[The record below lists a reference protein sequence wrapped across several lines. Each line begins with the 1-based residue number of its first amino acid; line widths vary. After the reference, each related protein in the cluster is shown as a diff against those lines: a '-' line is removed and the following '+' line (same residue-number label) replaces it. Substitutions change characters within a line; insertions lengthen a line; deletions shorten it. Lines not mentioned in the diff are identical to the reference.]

1 MKTGNKTSKV
11 NLKKQH
17 RQYFKHSW
25 IRRFVAQKNII
36 MKRHQIIITALLLG
50 TLLSCSNDEKADGY
64 GNFEA
69 TEITV
74 SSEANGKLEYINLE
88 EGQVLD
94 RGTVVALVD
103 TLPLYLN
110 KQQLLASKETVA
122 SKSGGVWSQVSV
134 LNQQLQTAKTEEQ
147 RIQNMFNDN
156 AATQRQLDQAS
167 SQVNVLKK
175 QIQSVETQNAPIVNE
190 VKAIDAKVAQIEE
203 QIAKSKITNPIK
215 GTVLTKYAEPGEVV
229 SFGKPL
235 YKIADI
241 EEMTLRVYVSET
253 QLSNIKIGKEVTV
266 KIDSG
271 EDMKDYTGTIS
282 WISASAEF
290 TPKIIQTKEERVNLV
305 YGVKIDVKNDGSL
318 KIGMPAEMW
327 LESR

>member
-1 MKTGNKTSKV
+1 M
-11 NLKKQH
+11 
-17 RQYFKHSW
+17 
-25 IRRFVAQKNII
+25 KNIKI
-36 MKRHQIIITALLLG
+36 LFLAGLAGSLF
-50 TLLSCSNDEKADGY
+50 SCSNGEKADGY

-69 TEITV
+69 TEITI
-74 SSEANGKLEYINLE
+74 SSEANGKLEFLNLE
-88 EGQVLD
+88 EGLVLEK
-94 RGTVVALVD
+94 GVIVGLVD
-103 TLPLYLN
+103 TVQPYLN

-134 LNQQLQTAKTEEQ
+134 LNQQLQTAKTEQE
-147 RIQNMFNDN
+147 RIQNMFAEN
-156 AATQRQLDQAS
+156 AATQRQLDQAN
-167 SQVNVLKK
+167 SQVDVLKK
-175 QIQSVETQNAPIVNE
+175 QIQNVETQNAPIVNE
-190 VKAIDAKVAQIEE
+190 VKSIDAKVAQIEE

-215 GTVLTKYAEPGEVV
+215 GTVLTKYAEPGEIV

-235 YKIADI
+235 YKIADL

-253 QLSNIKIGKEVTV
+253 QLPNIKIGQQVTV

-271 EDMKDYTGTIS
+271 EAMKDYNGTIS

-305 YGVKIDVKNDGSL
+305 YAVKVTVKNDSSL

-327 LESR
+327 ISE

>member
-1 MKTGNKTSKV
+1 MNKSDI
-11 NLKKQH
+11 
-17 RQYFKHSW
+17 F
-25 IRRFVAQKNII
+25 
-36 MKRHQIIITALLLG
+36 ITVILFGILS
-50 TLLSCSNDEKADGY
+50 SCSNGEKADGY

-69 TEITV
+69 TEITI
-74 SSEANGKLEYINLE
+74 SSEANGKLQYLNVE
-88 EGQVLD
+88 EGQVLEK
-94 RGTVVALVD
+94 GTTIALVD
-103 TLPLYLN
+103 TVQAYLS

-134 LNQQLQTAKTEEQ
+134 LNQQLQTAKTEQE
-147 RIQNMFNDN
+147 RIQNMFAEN
-156 AATQRQLDQAS
+156 AATKRQLDQAN
-167 SQVNVLKK
+167 SQVDVLKK
-175 QIQSVETQNAPIVNE
+175 QIQNVETQNAPIVNE
-190 VKAIDAKVAQIEE
+190 VKSIDAKVAQIEE

-215 GTVLTKYAEPGEVV
+215 GTVLTKYAEPGEIV

-235 YKIADI
+235 YKIADL

-253 QLSNIKIGKEVTV
+253 QLPNIKIGQQVNV

-271 EDMKDYTGTIS
+271 EEMKDYKGTIS

-305 YGVKIDVKNDGSL
+305 YAVKVTVKNDGSL

-327 LESR
+327 VDSH